1 MIFVEK
7 LNAAAAKNRSLV
19 CVGLDT
25 DPALIPAGISV
36 LDFNKAIIDATAE
49 LVCAYKPNIAF
60 YEAQGEKGL
69 DALHKTI
76 AHIPKDI
83 PVILDAKRGDIGNT
97 AQAYAKAVF
106 EQMNCDA
113 VTASPYLG
121 FDSMEPFLNYKDKG
135 VIIICRTSNKGGAD
149 FQALP
154 CQFEGRTIP
163 LYEIVALKASRW
175 ITNRNI
181 GLVVGATYPEELKTI
196 RQAHPEMPILIP
208 GVGAQDGD
216 LELSVRNGIDAHNR
230 GIIINSSRGII
241 YAGKGADFA
250 NAAGKAAQT
259 LRDDINKVIDGIKK

>member
-76 AHIPKDI
+76 AHIPRDI

-149 FQALP
+149 FQAH
-154 CQFEGRTIP
+154 QKRMER
-163 LYEIVALKASRW
+163 AA
-175 ITNRNI
+175 
-181 GLVVGATYPEELKTI
+181 
-196 RQAHPEMPILIP
+196 
-208 GVGAQDGD
+208 DGD
-216 LELSVRNGIDAHNR
+216 ERRRRDRAGR
-230 GIIINSSRGII
+230 GAVATDKRGAGPGDGFQSGGRFSGQTRADSRLAQRTGLR
-241 YAGKGADFA
+241 AGG
-250 NAAGKAAQT
+250 
-259 LRDDINKVIDGIKK
+259 L